1 VNELDKLKD
10 EFIEGYVDM
19 ALDRLL
25 ALRGNI
31 KLAKTETGVKLLMAQ
46 ERAWNVRYF
55 GLDEEKEDNAE

>member
-1 VNELDKLKD
+1 MKELDKLKD

-25 ALRGNI
+25 ALRGSI
-31 KLAKTETGVKLLMAQ
+31 KLAKTETGVKLLMQQ